1 MVKCIDE
8 YHHIGGGM
16 LQCDHED
23 GGGATRHYQAGDYCQ
38 FCGTRLDIWLIN
50 LPTVKQWDR
59 VLSVEIQHFRSLD
72 ISLYPSW

>member
-1 MVKCIDE
+1 MTELKKDNSCWRCEHTLMVKCIDE

-38 FCGTRLDIWLIN
+38 FCGTRLDI
-50 LPTVKQWDR
+50 
-59 VLSVEIQHFRSLD
+59 
-72 ISLYPSW
+72 